1 RHRGH
6 VPHASRVP
14 CPGPDR
20 PGRDPPRPASRHREK
35 GRAPQHTGVTKGPPN
50 SMTGTADELE
60 LAVAA
65 AVKGDRTAAERVLE
79 LVQPG
84 VVRYCRSRVG
94 GSERANLSA
103 DDVAQEVLI
112 AVLSALPGYRDQGRP
127 FMAFVYGIASHKVAD
142 AHRGAARNKSD
153 PVEYLPEVLSDDTGP
168 EDHLLDGEVTK
179 AMSRLL
185 GTLPEKQREIIR
197 LRIVVGL
204 SAEETA
210 EIVDSTAGAV
220 RVAQ

>member
-1 RHRGH
+1 
-6 VPHASRVP
+6 
-14 CPGPDR
+14 
-20 PGRDPPRPASRHREK
+20 
-35 GRAPQHTGVTKGPPN
+35 
-50 SMTGTADELE
+50 MTGTADELE
-60 LAVAA
+60 LAVAD
-65 AVKGDRTAAERVLE
+65 AVKGDRTAAARVLE
-79 LVQPG
+79 LVRPG

-94 GSERANLSA
+94 GAERANLSA

-153 PVEYLPEVLSDDTGP
+153 PVEYLPEVLATGTGP
-168 EDHLLDGEVTK
+168 EDHLLDGEVAEDMK
-179 AMSRLL
+179 QLL

-197 LRIVVGL
+197 LRVVVGL

-220 RVAQ
+220 RVAQHRAMKQLRARIEQDGKERWR

>member
-1 RHRGH
+1 
-6 VPHASRVP
+6 
-14 CPGPDR
+14 
-20 PGRDPPRPASRHREK
+20 
-35 GRAPQHTGVTKGPPN
+35 
-50 SMTGTADELE
+50 MTGTADELE

-127 FMAFVYGIASHKVAD
+127 FMAFVYGIAPHKVAD

-168 EDHLLDGEVTK
+168 EDHLLDGEV
-179 AMSRLL
+179 SRAVNQLL
-185 GTLPEKQREIIR
+185 QTLPEKQREIVR
-197 LRIVVGL
+197 LRVVVGL

-220 RVAQ
+220 RVAQHRAMKQLRARIEKDGEERWR

>member
-1 RHRGH
+1 
-6 VPHASRVP
+6 
-14 CPGPDR
+14 
-20 PGRDPPRPASRHREK
+20 
-35 GRAPQHTGVTKGPPN
+35 
-50 SMTGTADELE
+50 MTGTADELE

-65 AVKGDRTAAERVLE
+65 AVKGDRTAASRVLE

-142 AHRGAARNKSD
+142 AHRGNARNKSD

-168 EDHLLDGEVTK
+168 EDHLLEGEVSD
-179 AMSRLL
+179 AVRALL
-185 GTLPEKQREIIR
+185 QTLPEKQREIVR
-197 LRIVVGL
+197 LRVVVGL

-220 RVAQ
+220 RVAQHRAMKQLRATIEKDGEERWR

>member
-1 RHRGH
+1 
-6 VPHASRVP
+6 
-14 CPGPDR
+14 
-20 PGRDPPRPASRHREK
+20 
-35 GRAPQHTGVTKGPPN
+35 
-50 SMTGTADELE
+50 MTGTADELE
-60 LAVAA
+60 LAVAD
-65 AVKGDRTAAERVLE
+65 AVKGDRAAAARVLE
-79 LVQPG
+79 LVRPG

-127 FMAFVYGIASHKVAD
+127 FMAFVYGIAAHKVAD

-153 PVEYLPEVLSDDTGP
+153 PVEYLPEALSTDTGP
-168 EDHLLDGEVTK
+168 EDHVLDGEVSR

-185 GTLPEKQREIIR
+185 DTLPEKQREIIR
-197 LRIVVGL
+197 LRVVVGL

-220 RVAQ
+220 RVAQHRAMKQLRARIEQDGEERWR

>member
-1 RHRGH
+1 
-6 VPHASRVP
+6 
-14 CPGPDR
+14 
-20 PGRDPPRPASRHREK
+20 
-35 GRAPQHTGVTKGPPN
+35 
-50 SMTGTADELE
+50 MTGTADELE

-65 AVKGDRTAAERVLE
+65 AVKGDRTAAARVLE

-153 PVEYLPEVLSDDTGP
+153 PVEYLPEVLSTDTGP
-168 EDHLLDGEVTK
+168 EDRLLDGEV
-179 AMSRLL
+179 SRAVKQLL
-185 GTLPEKQREIIR
+185 ETLPEKQREIVR
-197 LRIVVGL
+197 LRVVVGL

-220 RVAQ
+220 RVAQHRAMKQLRAKIEKDGEERWR

>member
-1 RHRGH
+1 
-6 VPHASRVP
+6 
-14 CPGPDR
+14 
-20 PGRDPPRPASRHREK
+20 
-35 GRAPQHTGVTKGPPN
+35 
-50 SMTGTADELE
+50 MTGTADELE

-168 EDHLLDGEVTK
+168 EDHLLDGEV
-179 AMSRLL
+179 SRAVNQLL
-185 GTLPEKQREIIR
+185 QTLPEKQREIVR
-197 LRIVVGL
+197 LRVVVGL

-210 EIVDSTAGAV
+210 EIVDSMAGAV
-220 RVAQ
+220 RVAQHRAMKQLRARIEKDGEERWR

>member
-1 RHRGH
+1 
-6 VPHASRVP
+6 
-14 CPGPDR
+14 
-20 PGRDPPRPASRHREK
+20 
-35 GRAPQHTGVTKGPPN
+35 
-50 SMTGTADELE
+50 MTGTADELE
-60 LAVAA
+60 LAVAD
-65 AVKGDRTAAERVLE
+65 AVKGDRTAAARVLE
-79 LVQPG
+79 LVRPG

-94 GSERANLSA
+94 GAERVNLSA

-153 PVEYLPEVLSDDTGP
+153 PVEYLPEVLADDTGP

-220 RVAQ
+220 RVAQHRAMKQLRARIEQHGEERWR